1 MTCEPAVRAV
11 LGSLLLYVTELQ
23 ARPPEP
29 PPAMR
34 AEGTRSRVG
43 RPSETQN
50 TQRRPTCFQLLQA
63 RFMGTGREPRL
74 KKTQEV
80 GRLIF
85 KDKQG
90 PSRSLVTT
98 TINKL
103 LEKAREG
110 ASCPTRDRETL
121 RSQKPRQG
129 SPTRKG
135 TVKNILKIF
144 LAAEQRN
151 VHEEPNAAKGPPP
164 TPAPKRGSVLS
175 RLREKFEQSGCLC
188 SEAGVLPLRKDGR
201 KKKNL
206 QKRRLH
212 RPETRVLCTA
222 TMTSTCI
229 RTPLAR
235 FLACTAEPRLALNI
249 ATVVCRPRSWLSHCA
264 KIRHSDRGRV
274 PEGSK
279 TAGQGQPAGGA
290 PADRLH
296 MALLGGEP
304 APCPVSPR
312 GREPMV
318 PLLQPAC
325 SGQAGAVGGGRMGEP
340 PAGDATQYTWEPGEA
355 GAGAGRAPE
364 VALMVCSSEDETEG
378 VTLGSEGDPLFAVQ
392 ETFPEQKTV
401 GHIPPLPAPAVQA
414 LWRTQSAMEPP
425 QVTVT
430 RPVVYKMPPSPAT
443 PKTAEPPQVTATQ
456 PDTCKVQP
464 PPATLP
470 KTTKPP
476 HVTATQPDT
485 CKVQPPP
492 ATLPKTT
499 KPPQVTATQPDTCKV
514 QPPPATLPKTTKP
527 PQVTAMQPDTCKVQP
542 PPATLPKTTKPP
554 HVTATQPDTCKVQ
567 PPPATLPK
575 TTKPPQVT
583 ATQPDTCKVQPPPAT
598 LPKTTK
604 PPHVTATQ
612 PDTCKVQPPPATL
625 PKTTKPPQVTATQPD
640 TCKVQP
646 PPATLPKTAEPP
658 HVTATQPDT
667 CKVQPPPATLPK
679 TTKPPQ
685 VTATQPDTCK
695 VQPPPATL
703 PKTTKPPH
711 VTATQPDTCKVQPPP
726 ATLPKTMEP
735 PQVTATQ
742 PDTCKVQ
749 PPPATLP
756 KTTKPPQVTIP
767 SARGTTS
774 VGQDLLAAAPQ
785 KCPTQGKET
794 THSFGAPKELQHP
807 EGMAGEAMSEL
818 ACEKHQ
824 LPTSHDKPI
833 HGGDAPWHHPTA
845 SENQRSGD
853 SPLAPGHEQGLP
865 PDRGRPAGISALLE
879 APLSDRTRSDSPT
892 SMDKKVLCGR
902 ELRGPPLRAS
912 ARPGPQAAGSTGPS
926 LGGYRPAS
934 FGKCLKPSTEIPR
947 LVVATGAVESHG
959 TPELGNTVNA
969 VNSEAREQNP
979 VHEGESLAA
988 GALAQA
994 TSQPH
999 SSAPA
1004 GSWRHLLGAAE
1015 SGARGGSGHHQAET
1029 PESPA
1034 AVPLEAAG
1042 TPHKNV
1048 VAEGEASTVAGGR
1061 GAAAAHRSP
1070 WGADMTPGPGWAHPT
1085 AKSRGAVGSPPLPP
1099 ENQQAQEDKRV
1110 LPKIQGLPRAGA
1122 PCRPP
1127 SPQAAAEGQWAGRA
1141 PPKCPSVQ
1149 AQPLPASIPRA
1160 GVWEGAKVR
1169 DRHQPWSGLGMLEDR
1184 AMGPTR
1190 LDGAPKE
1197 GAALCGRKA
1206 GSHAAEEGQMWPWRV
1221 EGGSGTK
1228 VGARGVETGPHHT
1241 EKGPEHAREQQAQR
1255 AEHLP
1260 GGPGAQA
1267 GENQEPPPPE
1277 SLGHLALAQAS
1288 RMSPH
1293 IWAGPPH
1300 NSSEAVAVADV
1311 SGRSQGAPSASQGGP
1326 GAPHEVGRNQRSS
1339 SPKPVLGFT
1348 VPAPRPG
1355 GCQMT
1360 RAPTEEGS
1368 PHTMEAE
1375 KGALAHEHRTRLA
1388 RFAKYRAQ
1396 SFGDQRSFDLSFRP
1410 TTIRA
1415 SDTFELPK

>member
-1 MTCEPAVRAV
+1 MGVPLHLPAPHLLFSPRTCWGVGNGIVPQKTFCGVTLGKTKIKPVTTDFFSCSSKRSKICESKKPVDTHTLRKKVSSMTCEPAVRAV

-304 APCPVSPR
+304 VPCPVSPR

-476 HVTATQPDT
+476 
-485 CKVQPPP
+485 
-492 ATLPKTT
+492 
-499 KPPQVTATQPDTCKV
+499 
-514 QPPPATLPKTTKP
+514 
-527 PQVTAMQPDTCKVQP
+527 QVTAM
-542 PPATLPKTTKPP
+542 
-554 HVTATQPDTCKVQ
+554 
-567 PPPATLPK
+567 
-575 TTKPPQVT
+575 
-583 ATQPDTCKVQPPPAT
+583 
-598 LPKTTK
+598 
-604 PPHVTATQ
+604 
-612 PDTCKVQPPPATL
+612 
-625 PKTTKPPQVTATQPD
+625 
-640 TCKVQP
+640 
-646 PPATLPKTAEPP
+646 
-658 HVTATQPDT
+658 
-667 CKVQPPPATLPK
+667 
-679 TTKPPQ
+679 
-685 VTATQPDTCK
+685 
-695 VQPPPATL
+695 
-703 PKTTKPPH
+703 
-711 VTATQPDTCKVQPPP
+711 
-726 ATLPKTMEP
+726 
-735 PQVTATQ
+735 Q

-774 VGQDLLAAAPQ
+774 VGQDLFAAAPQ

-959 TPELGNTVNA
+959 TPVLGNTVNA

-1149 AQPLPASIPRA
+1149 AQTLPASIPRA

-1169 DRHQPWSGLGMLEDR
+1169 DRRRPWSGLGMLEDR

-1267 GENQEPPPPE
+1267 GENQAPPPPE

-1339 SPKPVLGFT
+1339 SPKPVLGFM

-1355 GCQMT
+1355 GCQMP

>member
-1 MTCEPAVRAV
+1 MGVPLHLPAPHLLFSPRTCWGVGNGIVPQKTFCGVTLGKTKIKPVTTDFFSCSSKRSKICESKKPVDTHTLRKKVSSMTCEPAVRAV

-304 APCPVSPR
+304 VPCPVSPR

-499 KPPQVTATQPDTCKV
+499 KPPQVTAMQPDTCKV

-554 HVTATQPDTCKVQ
+554 
-567 PPPATLPK
+567 
-575 TTKPPQVT
+575 
-583 ATQPDTCKVQPPPAT
+583 
-598 LPKTTK
+598 
-604 PPHVTATQ
+604 
-612 PDTCKVQPPPATL
+612 
-625 PKTTKPPQVTATQPD
+625 
-640 TCKVQP
+640 
-646 PPATLPKTAEPP
+646 
-658 HVTATQPDT
+658 
-667 CKVQPPPATLPK
+667 
-679 TTKPPQ
+679 
-685 VTATQPDTCK
+685 
-695 VQPPPATL
+695 
-703 PKTTKPPH
+703 
-711 VTATQPDTCKVQPPP
+711 
-726 ATLPKTMEP
+726 
-735 PQVTATQ
+735 
-742 PDTCKVQ
+742 
-749 PPPATLP
+749 
-756 KTTKPPQVTIP
+756 QVTIP

-774 VGQDLLAAAPQ
+774 VGQDLFAAAPQ

-959 TPELGNTVNA
+959 TPVLGNTVNA

-1149 AQPLPASIPRA
+1149 AQTLPASIPRA

-1169 DRHQPWSGLGMLEDR
+1169 DRRRPWSGLGMLEDR

-1267 GENQEPPPPE
+1267 GENQAPPPPE

-1339 SPKPVLGFT
+1339 SPKPVLGFM

-1355 GCQMT
+1355 GCQMP